1 MGLPPN
7 IEPQESPLSLLML
20 LCEGDFNP
28 PIMIHVTFLGL
39 LVLNAVAL
47 KSSFSSSVA
56 QHPKWRLDRL
66 NFAVSRSHKNR
77 HTTGRTPLTE
87 WSAVAQAVIHT
98 TVNEN
103 YRRTSMSSAGL
114 EPSIPFIKQL
124 QAYALARQLRSAFSH
139 INRMSTLGRNMQL
152 HSCFVSVGQEH
163 CFYKRL

>member
-1 MGLPPN
+1 VFLRTEFRSSDTGKFWNTFLRPGTKFAKGYMGLPPN

-77 HTTGRTPLTE
+77 YTQP
-87 WSAVAQAVIHT
+87 
-98 TVNEN
+98 
-103 YRRTSMSSAGL
+103 AGL
-114 EPSIPFIKQL
+114 L
-124 QAYALARQLRSAFSH
+124 
-139 INRMSTLGRNMQL
+139 
-152 HSCFVSVGQEH
+152 
-163 CFYKRL
+163 